1 MRHARVTAV
10 AVSLF
15 VLATNARAA
24 GYYVATNGSDSN
36 AGSLAA
42 PFRTITKAAKV
53 VKPGDVVNVRS
64 GTYSDIVYILSKG
77 TPSAWITFQPYGNEA
92 VVLDGTGSAAS
103 TTLVQIYEAQY
114 VEVRGFEI
122 RNATKSGIHAYA
134 SDHIRIIGNTAH
146 HNQRNGISVST
157 VEGDVAT
164 DFTITGNT
172 VHDNN
177 LENRFH
183 TASSGWGQGIGVFR
197 GDGITITDNKVHRNH
212 GEGIDFILTD
222 NGVARGNEVFDN
234 YSINIYLDNAQN
246 VTVDANLLYTTY
258 DTAYYRHD
266 APAHGVAVANEI
278 YEYANISADLTI
290 TNNVIIGGRTG
301 FYHGNYDRNAGLSDT
316 VVANNT
322 FHGATWT
329 LVRLDTAAHTN
340 TEFVNNVFIQT
351 GGGSMVESDFDGG
364 VTFRS
369 NNWYGGTPGPA
380 ASADDFI
387 GDPRLVNPGSNRAQ
401 DYQLTAQSPL
411 IGQGADLSS
420 IVSSDYFGN
429 VRKAGLFDIGAH
441 QLSGTAALDTTPPTA
456 PRNLRA
462 TGGDANRVDLAWDAS
477 TDDVGVTGYV
487 VSRNGQTVA
496 TLQERSWSDTSVAEQ
511 VLYDYEVGAVDAAGN
526 RSAASNVLRIAW
538 SSNPAES
545 DTVAPTAPTAL
556 HSVGIASRSLALI
569 WTASADNVAVTG
581 YEIHRNGVKIATVY
595 AHEWIDA
602 TVASS
607 TTYRYQVL
615 ARDAAG
621 NRSAGSNTLSVTTP
635 SGGRRRATRP

>member
-15 VLATNARAA
+15 VLATNARAVNH
-24 GYYVATNGSDSN
+24 YVATNGNDAN

-53 VKPGDVVNVRS
+53 AKPGDVVNVRA

-77 TPSAWITFQPYGNEA
+77 TPSAWITFQPYGNET
-92 VVLDGTGSAAS
+92 VVLDGTGSAAD

-122 RNATKSGIHAYA
+122 RNATKSGLHAYA
-134 SDHIRIIGNTAH
+134 SDHIRIVGNTTH

-157 VEGDVAT
+157 VAGDVAA
-164 DFTITGNT
+164 DFTISGNT

-197 GDGITITDNKVHRNH
+197 GDGATITDNKVYRNH

-234 YSINIYLDNAQN
+234 YGINIYLDNAQN
-246 VTVDANLLYTTY
+246 ITVDANLLYTTY
-258 DTAYYRHD
+258 DTAYYRHS

-278 YEYANISADLTI
+278 YEYANLSSHLTI

-301 FYHGNYDRNAGLSDT
+301 FYHGNYDRNAGLANT

-322 FHGATWT
+322 FYGAAWT

-340 TEFVNNVFIQT
+340 TEFVNNVFVQT

-369 NNWYGGTPGPA
+369 NNWYGGTPGQA
-380 ASADDFI
+380 ATPNDFV
-387 GDPRLVNPGSNRAQ
+387 GDPRLVRPGSNRAP

-411 IGQGADLSS
+411 IGLGADLSS

-429 VRKAGLFDIGAH
+429 VRRAGSFDIGAH
-441 QLSGTAALDTTPPTA
+441 QLSGTTTLDRTPPTV
-456 PRNLRA
+456 PGNLRA
-462 TGGDANRVDLAWDAS
+462 TGGSTNRVDLTWDAS

-487 VSRNGQTVA
+487 VSRNGQAVA
-496 TLQERSWSDTSVAEQ
+496 TVQGRTWSDTSVDEQ
-511 VLYDYEVGAVDAAGN
+511 ILYDYEVRAVDAAGN
-526 RSAASNVLRIAW
+526 QSAASNVLSIAW
-538 SSNPAES
+538 SSNPTEGDA
-545 DTVAPTAPTAL
+545 VAPTAPAAL
-556 HSVGIASRSLALI
+556 RSGAITSRSLSLS
-569 WTASADNVAVTG
+569 WTASTDNVAVTD
-581 YEIHRNGVKIATVY
+581 YEIYRNGVRIATV
-595 AHEWIDA
+595 HTHQWLDA
-602 TVASS
+602 SVASS
-607 TTYRYQVL
+607 TTYQYQVL

-621 NRSAGSNTLSVTTP
+621 NRSAGSNTLRVTTP
-635 SGGRRRATRP
+635 SGGRRRTTRP

>member
-1 MRHARVTAV
+1 MRHARVTAI

-15 VLATNARAA
+15 LIATNARAA
-24 GYYVATNGSDSN
+24 SYYVAANGNDSN
-36 AGSLAA
+36 AGSLTA
-42 PFRTITKAAKV
+42 PFRTITKAAKM
-53 VKPGDVVNVRS
+53 VKPGDVVNVRA
-64 GTYSDIVYILSKG
+64 GTYGDIVYILSKG
-77 TPSAWITFQPYGNEA
+77 TSTAWITFQPYGNEA
-92 VVLDGTGSAAS
+92 VALDGTGTAANTS
-103 TTLVQIYEAQY
+103 LVQIYEAQY

-134 SDHIRIIGNTAH
+134 SDHIRIVGNATH

-157 VEGDVAT
+157 VEGDVAS

-197 GDGITITDNKVHRNH
+197 GDGAVITDNKVYRNH

-246 VTVDANLLYTTY
+246 ITVDANLLYTTY
-258 DTAYYRHD
+258 DTAYYRHG
-266 APAHGVAVANEI
+266 APAHGVAVANEV
-278 YEYANISADLTI
+278 YEYPNTSTGLTI

-301 FYHGNYDRNAGLSDT
+301 LYHGNYDRNAGLSDT

-322 FHGATWT
+322 FHGAAWT

-369 NNWYGGTPGPA
+369 NNWYGGAPGPA
-380 ASADDFI
+380 ASADDFV
-387 GDPRLVNPGSNRAQ
+387 GDPRLVSPGSNRAQ

-411 IGQGADLSS
+411 IGLGTDLSS

-429 VRKAGLFDIGAH
+429 ARKAGSFDIGAH
-441 QLSGTAALDTTPPTA
+441 QLSGTVAIDTTLPTA

-462 TGGDANRVDLAWDAS
+462 TGGDTNRVDLAWDAS
-477 TDDVGVTGYV
+477 TD
-487 VSRNGQTVA
+487 
-496 TLQERSWSDTSVAEQ
+496 
-511 VLYDYEVGAVDAAGN
+511 
-526 RSAASNVLRIAW
+526 
-538 SSNPAES
+538 
-545 DTVAPTAPTAL
+545 
-556 HSVGIASRSLALI
+556 
-569 WTASADNVAVTG
+569 NVAVTG
-581 YEIHRNGVKIATVY
+581 YEIYRNGVKLATV
-595 AHEWIDA
+595 HTTEWIDA
-602 TVASS
+602 TVAPS

-615 ARDAAG
+615 ARDTAG
-621 NRSAGSNTLSVTTP
+621 NRSVGSNTLSVTTP